1 MTLEQLK
8 QEVER
13 RYGFEISGQ
22 TRKRNVVYA
31 RKVFCKLGRLM
42 NYTFQ
47 DIGNTIG
54 VNHCSALYHNNTFY
68 SVEDYD
74 NKIYNSILEDYCEIE
89 KDESNVESVVI
100 LEGKEL
106 EYKARIKELERKIS
120 VLEAKPTSLSEDIVK
135 KVDSWDFE
143 TKIEFV
149 DTRLVPF
156 ERLVKSRVMRKKP
169 LAVEGAKIERRVKN
183 PFLQ

>member
-42 NYTFQ
+42 EYTFQ

-68 SVEDYD
+68 SVESLDV
-74 NKIYNSILEDYCEIE
+74 KIYNKIKTYCTIKKKKNTKDIILILEE
-89 KDESNVESVVI
+89 KEEFYKSKIKKLNKKIS
-100 LEGKEL
+100 EL
-106 EYKARIKELERKIS
+106 ESEPSSESQFISKRI
-120 VLEAKPTSLSEDIVK
+120 D
-135 KVDSWDFE
+135 DWDFE
-143 TKIEFV
+143 TKSEFIN
-149 DTRLVPF
+149 TRLVPF

-169 LAVEGAKIERRVKN
+169 LAVEGAKIERRVAN
-183 PFLQ
+183 PFLM

>member
-8 QEVER
+8 QEIEK

-22 TRKRNVVYA
+22 TRKRKVVYA
-31 RKVFCKLGRLM
+31 RKVFCKLGRIM
-42 NYTFQ
+42 KYTFQ
-47 DIGNTIG
+47 DIGDTIG

-68 SVEDYD
+68 CVEDSD
-74 NKIYNSILEDYCEIE
+74 NKIYNGILEDYFDIE
-89 KDESNVESVVI
+89 EEDNVVI
-100 LEGKEL
+100 LEDKEL
-106 EYKARIKELERKIS
+106 EYKAKIKELERKIS
-120 VLEAKPTSLSEDIVK
+120 VLEAKPTSLSEDIIK

-149 DTRLVPF
+149 ETRLSPF
-156 ERLVKSRVMRKKP
+156 ERLVKSRVKRKEPIPIK
-169 LAVEGAKIERRVKN
+169 GAKIERRVNN

>member
-8 QEVER
+8 QEIEK

-22 TRKRNVVYA
+22 TRKRKVVYA
-31 RKVFCKLGRLM
+31 RKVFCKLGRIM
-42 NYTFQ
+42 KYTFQ
-47 DIGNTIG
+47 DIGDTIG

-68 SVEDYD
+68 SVEDSD
-74 NKIYNSILEDYCEIE
+74 NKIYNSILEDYFEIE
-89 KDESNVESVVI
+89 EEDNVVI
-100 LEGKEL
+100 LEDKEL
-106 EYKARIKELERKIS
+106 EYKAKIKELERKIS
-120 VLEAKPTSLSEDIVK
+120 VLEAKPTSLSEDIIK

-149 DTRLVPF
+149 ETRLSPF
-156 ERLVKSRVMRKKP
+156 ERLVKSRVKRKEP
-169 LAVEGAKIERRVKN
+169 VVVQGAKIERRVNN

>member
-42 NYTFQ
+42 EYTFQ

-68 SVEDYD
+68 SVESLDV
-74 NKIYNSILEDYCEIE
+74 KIYNKIKTYCTIKKKKNTKDIILILEE
-89 KDESNVESVVI
+89 KEEFYKSKIKKLNKKIS
-100 LEGKEL
+100 EL
-106 EYKARIKELERKIS
+106 ESEPSSESQFISKRI
-120 VLEAKPTSLSEDIVK
+120 D
-135 KVDSWDFE
+135 DWDFE
-143 TKIEFV
+143 TKSEFIN
-149 DTRLVPF
+149 TRLVPF

>member
-8 QEVER
+8 QEIEK

-22 TRKRNVVYA
+22 TRKRKVVYA
-31 RKVFCKLGRLM
+31 RKVFCKLGRIM
-42 NYTFQ
+42 KYTFQ
-47 DIGNTIG
+47 DIGDTIG

-68 SVEDYD
+68 SVEDSD
-74 NKIYNSILEDYCEIE
+74 NKIYNSILEDYFEIE
-89 KDESNVESVVI
+89 EEDNVVI
-100 LEGKEL
+100 LEEKEL
-106 EYKARIKELERKIS
+106 EYKAKIKELERKIS
-120 VLEAKPTSLSEDIVK
+120 VLEAKPTSLSEDIIK

-149 DTRLVPF
+149 ETRLSPF
-156 ERLVKSRVMRKKP
+156 ERLVKSRVKRKEP
-169 LAVEGAKIERRVKN
+169 VVVQGAKIERRVNN

>member
-8 QEVER
+8 QEIEK

-22 TRKRNVVYA
+22 TRKRKVVYA
-31 RKVFCKLGRLM
+31 RKVFCKLGRIM
-42 NYTFQ
+42 KYTFQ
-47 DIGNTIG
+47 DIGDTIG

-68 SVEDYD
+68 CVEDSD
-74 NKIYNSILEDYCEIE
+74 NKIYNSILEDYFEIE
-89 KDESNVESVVI
+89 EEDNVVI
-100 LEGKEL
+100 LEEKEL
-106 EYKARIKELERKIS
+106 EYKAKIKELERKIS
-120 VLEAKPTSLSEDIVK
+120 VLEAKPTSLSEDIIK

-149 DTRLVPF
+149 ETRLSPF
-156 ERLVKSRVMRKKP
+156 ERLVKSRVKRKEP
-169 LAVEGAKIERRVKN
+169 VVVQGAKIERRVNN

>member
-22 TRKRNVVYA
+22 TRKRKVVYA

-42 NYTFQ
+42 EYTFQ

-68 SVEDYD
+68 SVESLDV
-74 NKIYNSILEDYCEIE
+74 KIYNKIKTYCTIKKKKNTKDIILILEEREAFYKSKI
-89 KDESNVESVVI
+89 KKLNKKIS
-100 LEGKEL
+100 EL
-106 EYKARIKELERKIS
+106 ESQPSSESQLISRRI
-120 VLEAKPTSLSEDIVK
+120 D
-135 KVDSWDFE
+135 DWDFE
-143 TKIEFV
+143 TKSEFIN
-149 DTRLVPF
+149 TRLVPF

-169 LAVEGAKIERRVKN
+169 VVVEGAKIERRVKN

>member
-8 QEVER
+8 QEIEK

-22 TRKRNVVYA
+22 TRKRKVVYA
-31 RKVFCKLGRLM
+31 RKVFCKLGRVM
-42 NYTFQ
+42 KYTFQ
-47 DIGNTIG
+47 DIGDTIG

-68 SVEDYD
+68 SVEDSD
-74 NKIYNSILEDYCEIE
+74 NKIYNSILEDYFEIE
-89 KDESNVESVVI
+89 EDDNVVI
-100 LEGKEL
+100 LEDKEL
-106 EYKARIKELERKIS
+106 EYKAKIKELERKIS
-120 VLEAKPTSLSEDIVK
+120 VLEAKPTSLSEDIIK

-149 DTRLVPF
+149 ETRLSPF
-156 ERLVKSRVMRKKP
+156 ERLVKSRVKRKEP
-169 LAVEGAKIERRVKN
+169 VVVQGAKIERRVNN

>member
-22 TRKRNVVYA
+22 TRKRKVVYA

-42 NYTFQ
+42 EYTFQ

-68 SVEDYD
+68 SVEGLDV
-74 NKIYNSILEDYCEIE
+74 KIYNKIKTYCNIKKKKNTKDIILILEEREDFYKSKIN
-89 KDESNVESVVI
+89 KLNKKIS
-100 LEGKEL
+100 EL
-106 EYKARIKELERKIS
+106 ESQTSSESQLISKRI
-120 VLEAKPTSLSEDIVK
+120 D
-135 KVDSWDFE
+135 DWDFE
-143 TKIEFV
+143 TKSEFIN
-149 DTRLVPF
+149 TRLVPF
-156 ERLVKSRVMRKKP
+156 ERLVKSRVIRREPVK
-169 LAVEGAKIERRVKN
+169 VQGAKIERRVKN

>member
-8 QEVER
+8 QEIEK

-22 TRKRNVVYA
+22 TRKRKVVYA
-31 RKVFCKLGRLM
+31 RKVFCKLGRIM
-42 NYTFQ
+42 KYTFQ
-47 DIGNTIG
+47 DIGDTIG

-68 SVEDYD
+68 CVEDSD
-74 NKIYNSILEDYCEIE
+74 NKIYNGILEDYFDIE
-89 KDESNVESVVI
+89 EEDNVVI
-100 LEGKEL
+100 LEDKEL
-106 EYKARIKELERKIS
+106 EYKAKIKELERKIS
-120 VLEAKPTSLSEDIVK
+120 VLEAKPTSLSEDIIK

-149 DTRLVPF
+149 ETRLSPF
-156 ERLVKSRVMRKKP
+156 ERLVKSRVKRKEP
-169 LAVEGAKIERRVKN
+169 VAVQGAKIERRVNN

>member
-8 QEVER
+8 QEIEK

-22 TRKRNVVYA
+22 TRKRKVVYA
-31 RKVFCKLGRLM
+31 RKVFCKLGRIM
-42 NYTFQ
+42 KYTFQ
-47 DIGNTIG
+47 DIGDTIG

-68 SVEDYD
+68 SVEDSD
-74 NKIYNSILEDYCEIE
+74 NKIYNSILEDYFEIE
-89 KDESNVESVVI
+89 EDDNVVI
-100 LEGKEL
+100 LEDKEL
-106 EYKARIKELERKIS
+106 EYKAKIKELERKIS
-120 VLEAKPTSLSEDIVK
+120 VLEAKPTSLSEDIIK

-149 DTRLVPF
+149 ETRLSPF
-156 ERLVKSRVMRKKP
+156 ERLVKSRVKRKEP
-169 LAVEGAKIERRVKN
+169 VVVQGAKIGRRVNN